1 MYAIDISFLLDIIV
15 TFNTAFYDQDNDL
28 IDDRHTIAQ
37 SYLFG
42 WFTIDL
48 VAIIPFEVLLKGL
61 KTEEETSGDLNPLIR
76 IARFGKLYKLVKLI
90 RLVRMLKI
98 MKVMKNKNHVVKKLN
113 KLMDLDLGCERLFFI
128 FLIILM
134 INHISACLWIILATM
149 TTEDDTN
156 YAGTWLASF
165 YADGMKDAEQLY
177 MVAFYWA
184 TTTITTVGYGDIS
197 GTNNTER
204 VFCAIIM
211 LFGVIAFSFA
221 NGSMTSIIQ
230 NVDSNNAKY
239 EQQVSMLNDI
249 YKDYCLPLELF
260 NRIKKTIGYKKQKDM
275 ANLLQFVND
284 LPEKLRIEV
293 SLYIYESRYTKIK
306 FFKHQKNTSFIS
318 WICALLEP

>member
-1 MYAIDISFLLDIIV
+1 MYAIDVSFLLDIIV

-48 VAIIPFEVLLKGL
+48 VAIIPFEVLLKGVQGQDSGD
-61 KTEEETSGDLNPLIR
+61 SGDLNPLIR

-165 YADGMKDAEQLY
+165 YADGMKDAE
-177 MVAFYWA
+177 
-184 TTTITTVGYGDIS
+184 
-197 GTNNTER
+197 
-204 VFCAIIM
+204 
-211 LFGVIAFSFA
+211 
-221 NGSMTSIIQ
+221 
-230 NVDSNNAKY
+230 
-239 EQQVSMLNDI
+239 
-249 YKDYCLPLELF
+249 
-260 NRIKKTIGYKKQKDM
+260 
-275 ANLLQFVND
+275 
-284 LPEKLRIEV
+284 
-293 SLYIYESRYTKIK
+293 
-306 FFKHQKNTSFIS
+306 
-318 WICALLEP
+318 